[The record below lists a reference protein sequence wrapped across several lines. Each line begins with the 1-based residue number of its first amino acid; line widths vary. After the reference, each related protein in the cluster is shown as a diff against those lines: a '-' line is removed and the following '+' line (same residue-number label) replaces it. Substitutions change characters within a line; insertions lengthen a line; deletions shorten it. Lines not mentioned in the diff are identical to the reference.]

1 MKPQHSSRFIWV
13 GWLFLWIPVLWAAV
27 LAAQAFS
34 PGQTL
39 SQLLASLNEA
49 AAHPFLM
56 YRTAQT
62 ERFLFLFTLAYL
74 MGIGIYYSTR
84 KNKRPLEEHGS
95 AIWGNVRNINEKYR
109 HRSPNHNILLTE
121 HFRLSLNSRCLL

>member
-1 MKPQHSSRFIWV
+1 MKLQHASRFTWV

-49 AAHPFLM
+49 AAHPFLLC
-56 YRTAQT
+56 RAAQT
-62 ERFLFLFTLAYL
+62 GRFLLLFTLAYL
-74 MGIGIYYSTR
+74 MGIGI
-84 KNKRPLEEHGS
+84 
-95 AIWGNVRNINEKYR
+95 
-109 HRSPNHNILLTE
+109 
-121 HFRLSLNSRCLL
+121 